1 MNLNVEFHLSPS
13 LRITAELLFLII
25 KLLLLLFLII
35 IILLRVIIIIIV
47 VDIHSPYFTAAHL
60 VLKRVQVLL
69 TKQSL
74 FTVLSTVRHVLSV
87 TGPLGSRS

>member
-25 KLLLLLFLII
+25 LLLLII

-47 VDIHSPYFTAAHL
+47 VDIHSPYSTAAHL
-60 VLKRVQVLL
+60 VPKRVQVSL
-69 TKQSL
+69 TKHSL
-74 FTVLSTVRHVLSV
+74 FTVLSTVRHVLSI